1 MFRVED
7 LETSVK
13 KLVRQ
18 EMMQEFDDALMERR
32 LSASDD
38 SLRQVMTWN
47 RERFFKFFASRKR
60 CGLE

>member
-47 RERFFKFFASRKR
+47 RERFFKSLANRKDTA
-60 CGLE
+60 

>member
-18 EMMQEFDDALMERR
+18 EMMQEFDDALMERK

-47 RERFFKFFASRKR
+47 RERLFKFLASKKDAA
-60 CGLE
+60 

>member
-18 EMMQEFDDALMERR
+18 EMMQEFDDVLMERR

-47 RERFFKFFASRKR
+47 RERFFKSLANRKDTA
-60 CGLE
+60 